1 MALWIVAGLVFSKGK
16 NRSNAVFTDAVLD
29 AKKASR
35 SNLLGFMLET
45 GRLDADMWGRV
56 LGQGTRW
63 GKLKAKFCIATRPAS
78 GNLARSILD

>member
-1 MALWIVAGLVFSKGK
+1 MALWIVTGLVFSEGR

-35 SNLLGFMLET
+35 SNLLGFVLET
-45 GRLDADMWGRV
+45 GRLDADMRGRV
-56 LGQGTRW
+56 LGQGTRR
-63 GKLKAKFCIATRPAS
+63 GKFETKFYIATRPAS